1 MPQSQIK
8 KLSNLIRDN
17 IIGYIRE
24 ERVTTHSLFNIPIYF
39 REKFTSPIDLSEV
52 ITTIEDSV
60 PKRFFYG
67 IDAIIVGHLEEFEQ
81 RNLNALLE
89 DGAIYVSEQQ
99 DDEKDIVDDII
110 HETAHNVENLYGD
123 ELYSDDK
130 IEVEFLGKRK
140 RLFHLLKSEYGEK
153 INRWANMF
161 LDVEYSAQF
170 DEFLYK
176 IIGYPKLTNITMGLF
191 HDPYGATSLREY
203 FASGFEEYFLKGPDY
218 LRTISPHLHTK
229 IQRLTEKEKEA

>member
-1 MPQSQIK
+1 
-8 KLSNLIRDN
+8 LSNLTRNN
-17 IIGYIRE
+17 IIEYIRE
-24 ERVTTHSLFNIPIYF
+24 KGATTYSLFNIPIYF
-39 REKFTSPIDLSEV
+39 REQFTSPIDLNDV
-52 ITTIEDSV
+52 IATIEGSV
-60 PKRFFYG
+60 PEKFFYG
-67 IDAIIVGHLEEFEQ
+67 IDAIIVGHIKEFDE
-81 RNLNALLE
+81 RNLNALLQ

-99 DDEKDIVDDII
+99 DDEEDIVDDII
-110 HETAHNVENLYGD
+110 HEVAHNVENIYGD

-176 IIGYPKLTNITMGLF
+176 VVGYPKLTNITMGLF
-191 HDPYGATSLREY
+191 HDPYGTTSLREY

-218 LRTISPHLHTK
+218 LQTISPHLYTK
-229 IQRLTEKEKEA
+229 IQRIIEKEKEI